1 MCKVQTFV
9 LPLHSRCIFILDIK
23 YCKQNPWWRNVEM
36 YAKCVLFL
44 MYFLIHI
51 LKSNC
56 YIEVFK
62 NIYEVVLLR
71 SHLNDSF
78 NLDLIVN
85 IEINH
90 SFVIIILPFVFNHF
104 GKQHNGNWVSLTYQ
118 GSPSWGIKSKPMWL
132 CESFV
137 GPRC

>member
-1 MCKVQTFV
+1 MC
-9 LPLHSRCIFILDIK
+9 FIS
-23 YCKQNPWWRNVEM
+23 NVFS
-36 YAKCVLFL
+36 YTHF
-44 MYFLIHI
+44 
-51 LKSNC
+51 KSNC

-90 SFVIIILPFVFNHF
+90 SFVIIILPFEFNHF
-104 GKQHNGNWVSLTYQ
+104 GKQHNGN
-118 GSPSWGIKSKPMWL
+118 
-132 CESFV
+132 
-137 GPRC
+137 

>member
-1 MCKVQTFV
+1 
-9 LPLHSRCIFILDIK
+9 
-23 YCKQNPWWRNVEM
+23 M

-90 SFVIIILPFVFNHF
+90 SFVIIILPFEFNHF
-104 GKQHNGNWVSLTYQ
+104 GKQHNGNGVSLTYQ
-118 GSPSWGIKSKPMWL
+118 GSPS
-132 CESFV
+132 
-137 GPRC
+137 

>member
-1 MCKVQTFV
+1 
-9 LPLHSRCIFILDIK
+9 
-23 YCKQNPWWRNVEM
+23 
-36 YAKCVLFL
+36 

-90 SFVIIILPFVFNHF
+90 SFVIIILPFEFNHF
-104 GKQHNGNWVSLTYQ
+104 GKQHNGN
-118 GSPSWGIKSKPMWL
+118 
-132 CESFV
+132 
-137 GPRC
+137 